1 MDNRNVRFTPRTLF
15 GVLLLAAW
23 VVLTILWVTSTIHSV
38 IHGQISPLITAI
50 AALAL
55 MALLA
60 GMEGLE
66 VSVIDRWRSMYP
78 DRSQSQLAA
87 WLAARQFFVAIIV
100 TTATLLADRK
110 IVIPGSG
117 AQVDSVLAT
126 KIFDISWT
134 GLTVL
139 WFAQILPKHLAATN
153 PDRYL
158 RHLRATLFPVVE
170 AVNKTGVQQP
180 AEWTAVAIERR
191 LDWPLTEAEI
201 AEEATAPSAGSLA
214 EIWRALLVDDRGA
227 GGPERELAEAGAPK
241 GPGDA

>member
-110 IVIPGSG
+110 IVIPGS
-117 AQVDSVLAT
+117 ARRSTV
-126 KIFDISWT
+126 SW
-134 GLTVL
+134 
-139 WFAQILPKHLAATN
+139 P
-153 PDRYL
+153 
-158 RHLRATLFPVVE
+158 
-170 AVNKTGVQQP
+170 
-180 AEWTAVAIERR
+180 RR
-191 LDWPLTEAEI
+191 SST
-201 AEEATAPSAGSLA
+201 S
-214 EIWRALLVDDRGA
+214 R
-227 GGPERELAEAGAPK
+227 
-241 GPGDA
+241 GPGSRSCGSRRSSRSTSRRQ